1 MRTAE
6 LLDTKTSTVP
16 AQETEQAQPRQATPD
31 TLRGQFMKVA
41 SDIIG
46 APDYI
51 EYLKMVRN
59 PNVRK
64 VISEQE
70 LKSKKARA
78 IGNAALRLA
87 EAYPEEKYKQRDI
100 AKLMSAYPGWV
111 MAEQRKKDEE
121 KGFLDNRVYNHHG
134 RRIRQQNT
142 ERFTEFNHAL
152 REVIDDW
159 GATTSLQELIH
170 SMHMIH
176 PYRTD
181 LDKPE
186 NLEEKKEFY
195 KSITAT
201 VRGIRNE
208 IAFEHVLIRA
218 GVDFEPATAEED
230 ARGVDYY
237 INGKPVDV
245 KASIFAA
252 QEALQKIAER
262 GRSSDTIIFYPGISD
277 SDFDGKLTLPQANPD
292 RVAELQPK
300 IIRRM
305 RSAGII

>member
-16 AQETEQAQPRQATPD
+16 TQETEQAQPRRVTPD
-31 TLRGQFMKVA
+31 TLRGQFVKVA

-46 APDYI
+46 TPDYI

-59 PNVRK
+59 PNVRQA
-64 VISEQE
+64 ISEQE
-70 LKSKKARA
+70 LKLKKARA

-87 EAYPEEKYKQRDI
+87 EVYPEEKYKQRDI
-100 AKLMSAYPGWV
+100 ATLMSVYPGWV
-111 MAEQRKKDEE
+111 MAEQRKKAEE
-121 KGFLDNRVYNHHG
+121 NSHSDNRAYNKYS
-134 RRIRQQNT
+134 RQKRQENT
-142 ERFTEFNHAL
+142 ERFTTFNHAL

-170 SMHMIH
+170 SMYMIH

-186 NLEEKKEFY
+186 NLEKKKEFY
-195 KSITAT
+195 KSMTAT

-208 IAFEHVLIRA
+208 IAFECVLIRA

-230 ARGVDYY
+230 ARGIDYY

-245 KASIFAA
+245 KASIRTAQKA
-252 QEALQKIAER
+252 QEKALAR
-262 GRSSDTIIFYPGISD
+262 GRGNDKIIFYPGISD
-277 SDFDGKLTLPQANPD
+277 SDFDDQLTLPQRNPD
-292 RVAELQPK
+292 KVAELQPK
-300 IIRRM
+300 IIHRM

>member
-1 MRTAE
+1 MYNEYSRQ
-6 LLDTKTSTVP
+6 KR
-16 AQETEQAQPRQATPD
+16 QE
-31 TLRGQFMKVA
+31 
-41 SDIIG
+41 
-46 APDYI
+46 
-51 EYLKMVRN
+51 
-59 PNVRK
+59 
-64 VISEQE
+64 
-70 LKSKKARA
+70 
-78 IGNAALRLA
+78 
-87 EAYPEEKYKQRDI
+87 
-100 AKLMSAYPGWV
+100 
-111 MAEQRKKDEE
+111 
-121 KGFLDNRVYNHHG
+121 
-134 RRIRQQNT
+134 NT
-142 ERFTEFNHAL
+142 ERFTTFNHAL

-159 GATTSLQELIH
+159 GTTTSLQELIH
-170 SMHMIH
+170 SMYMIH
-176 PYRTD
+176 PDRAQ

-186 NLEEKKEFY
+186 NLEKKKEFY

-218 GVDFEPATAEED
+218 GIDFEPATAEED

>member
-16 AQETEQAQPRQATPD
+16 TQETEQAQPRRATPD
-31 TLRGQFMKVA
+31 TLRGQFVKVA

-46 APDYI
+46 TPDYI

-59 PNVRK
+59 PNVRQA
-64 VISEQE
+64 ISEQE
-70 LKSKKARA
+70 LKLKKARA

-87 EAYPEEKYKQRDI
+87 EVYPEEKYKQRDI
-100 AKLMSAYPGWV
+100 ATLMSVYPGWV
-111 MAEQRKKDEE
+111 MAEQRKKAEE
-121 KGFLDNRVYNHHG
+121 NSHSDNRAYNKYS
-134 RRIRQQNT
+134 RQKRQENT
-142 ERFTEFNHAL
+142 ERFTTFNHAL

-170 SMHMIH
+170 SMYMIH

-186 NLEEKKEFY
+186 NLEKKKEFY
-195 KSITAT
+195 KSMTAT

-208 IAFEHVLIRA
+208 IAFECVLIRA

-230 ARGVDYY
+230 ARGIDYY

-245 KASIFAA
+245 KASIRTAQKA
-252 QEALQKIAER
+252 QEKALAR
-262 GRSSDTIIFYPGISD
+262 GRGNDKIIFYPGISD
-277 SDFDGKLTLPQANPD
+277 SDFDDQLTLPQRNPD
-292 RVAELQPK
+292 KVAELQPK
-300 IIRRM
+300 IIHRM

>member
-16 AQETEQAQPRQATPD
+16 TQETEQAQPRRATPD
-31 TLRGQFMKVA
+31 TLRGQFVKVA

-46 APDYI
+46 TPDYI

-59 PNVRK
+59 PNVRQA
-64 VISEQE
+64 ISEQE
-70 LKSKKARA
+70 LKLKKARA

-87 EAYPEEKYKQRDI
+87 EVYPEEKYKQRDI
-100 AKLMSAYPGWV
+100 ATLMSVYPGWV
-111 MAEQRKKDEE
+111 MAEQRKKAEE
-121 KGFLDNRVYNHHG
+121 NSHSDNRAYNKYS
-134 RRIRQQNT
+134 RQKRQENT
-142 ERFTEFNHAL
+142 ERFTTFNHAL

-170 SMHMIH
+170 SMYMIH

-186 NLEEKKEFY
+186 NLEKKKEFY
-195 KSITAT
+195 KSMTAT

-208 IAFEHVLIRA
+208 IAFECVLIRA

-230 ARGVDYY
+230 ARGIDYY

-245 KASIFAA
+245 KASIRTAQKA
-252 QEALQKIAER
+252 QEKALAR
-262 GRSSDTIIFYPGISD
+262 GRGSDKIIFYPGISD
-277 SDFDGKLTLPQANPD
+277 SDFDDQLTLPQRNPD

>member
-6 LLDTKTSTVP
+6 ALDTRTITAP
-16 AQETEQAQPRQATPD
+16 TQETEQAQPRQATPN
-31 TLRGQFMKVA
+31 TLRGQFVKVA
-41 SDIIG
+41 SDIIKT
-46 APDYI
+46 P
-51 EYLKMVRN
+51 EYTKYKKMARN
-59 PNVRK
+59 PNVRQ
-64 VISEQE
+64 VISERE
-70 LKSKKARA
+70 LKVRKTQA

-87 EAYPEEKYKQRDI
+87 EMYPEEKYKQRDI
-100 AKLMSAYPGWV
+100 ATLMSAYPGWV
-111 MAEQRKKDEE
+111 MAEQRKKAEE
-121 KGFLDNRVYNHHG
+121 NSHSDNRVYNKYS
-134 RRIRQQNT
+134 RQKRQENT
-142 ERFTEFNHAL
+142 ERFTTFNHAL

-159 GATTSLQELIH
+159 GTTTSLQELIH
-170 SMHMIH
+170 SMYMIH
-176 PYRTD
+176 PDRAQ

-186 NLEEKKEFY
+186 NLEKKKEFY

-218 GVDFEPATAEED
+218 GIDFEPATAEED

-237 INGKPVDV
+237 INGRPVDV

>member
-1 MRTAE
+1 
-6 LLDTKTSTVP
+6 
-16 AQETEQAQPRQATPD
+16 
-31 TLRGQFMKVA
+31 MKVA
-41 SDIIG
+41 SDIIKTL
-46 APDYI
+46 
-51 EYLKMVRN
+51 EYTKYKEMARN
-59 PNVRK
+59 PNVRQ
-64 VISEQE
+64 VISERE
-70 LKSKKARA
+70 LKMRKTQA

-87 EAYPEEKYKQRDI
+87 ETYPEEKYKQRDI
-100 AKLMSAYPGWV
+100 ATLMSVYPGWV
-111 MAEQRKKDEE
+111 MAEQRKKAEE
-121 KGFLDNRVYNHHG
+121 NSHSDNRVYNKYS
-134 RRIRQQNT
+134 RQKRQENT
-142 ERFTEFNHAL
+142 ERFTTFNHAL

-159 GATTSLQELIH
+159 GTTTSLQELIH
-170 SMHMIH
+170 SMYMIH

-186 NLEEKKEFY
+186 NLEKKKEFY

-218 GVDFEPATAEED
+218 GIDFEPATAEED

-262 GRSSDTIIFYPGISD
+262 DRSSEKIIFYPGISD

>member
-31 TLRGQFMKVA
+31 TLRGQFVKVE
-41 SDIIG
+41 SDTRMM
-46 APDYI
+46 P
-51 EYLKMVRN
+51 EYTEYKKMARN
-59 PNVRK
+59 PDVCK
-64 VISEQE
+64 STSERE
-70 LKSKKARA
+70 LKSKRA
-78 IGNAALRLA
+78 WAVGNAALRLA
-87 EAYPEEKYKQRDI
+87 EMYPEEKYKQRDI
-100 AKLMSAYPGWV
+100 ATLMSVYPGWV
-111 MAEQRKKDEE
+111 MAEQWKKAEE
-121 KGFLDNRVYNHHG
+121 NSHSDNRVYNKYS
-134 RRIRQQNT
+134 RQKRQENT
-142 ERFTEFNHAL
+142 ERFTTFNHAL

-170 SMHMIH
+170 SMYMIH

-186 NLEEKKEFY
+186 NLEKKKEFY

-208 IAFEHVLIRA
+208 IAFECVLIRA
-218 GVDFEPATAEED
+218 GIDFEPATAEED
-230 ARGVDYY
+230 ARGIDYY
-237 INGKPVDV
+237 INGRPVDV
-245 KASIFAA
+245 KASIPAA
-252 QEALQKIAER
+252 QKAQQKALAR
-262 GRSSDTIIFYPGISD
+262 GRGSDKIIFYSGISD
-277 SDFDGKLTLPQANPD
+277 SDFDGMLALPQRNPD

>member
-16 AQETEQAQPRQATPD
+16 AQETEQVQPRQATPD
-31 TLRGQFMKVA
+31 TLRGQFVKVA
-41 SDIIG
+41 SDIIKT
-46 APDYI
+46 P
-51 EYLKMVRN
+51 EYTKYKEMAIN
-59 PNVRK
+59 PNVRQ
-64 VISEQE
+64 VISERE
-70 LKSKKARA
+70 LKMRKTKA

-87 EAYPEEKYKQRDI
+87 ETYPEEKYKQRDI
-100 AKLMSAYPGWV
+100 ATLMSVYPGWV
-111 MAEQRKKDEE
+111 MAEQRKKAEE
-121 KGFLDNRVYNHHG
+121 NSHSDNRVYNKYS
-134 RRIRQQNT
+134 RQKRQENT
-142 ERFTEFNHAL
+142 ERFTTFNHAL

-159 GATTSLQELIH
+159 GTTTSLQELIH
-170 SMHMIH
+170 SMYMIH
-176 PYRTD
+176 PDRAD

-186 NLEEKKEFY
+186 NLEKKKEFY

-218 GVDFEPATAEED
+218 GIDFEPATAEED

-262 GRSSDTIIFYPGISD
+262 GRSSEKIIFYPGISD

>member
-6 LLDTKTSTVP
+6 ALDTRTSAAPT
-16 AQETEQAQPRQATPD
+16 QETEQAQPRQATPD
-31 TLRGQFMKVA
+31 TLRGQFVKVV
-41 SDIIG
+41 SDIIRRPG
-46 APDYI
+46 YI
-51 EYLKMVRN
+51 EYQKMVRN
-59 PNVRK
+59 PNVRQ
-64 VISEQE
+64 VISERE
-70 LKSKKARA
+70 LKMRKAQA
-78 IGNAALRLA
+78 IGDAALRLA
-87 EAYPEEKYKQRDI
+87 EAYPEDKYKQRDI
-100 AKLMSAYPGWV
+100 AKLISVYPGWV
-111 MAEQRKKDEE
+111 MAEQQKKAEE
-121 KGFLDNRVYNHHG
+121 NSHSDNRAYNKYS
-134 RRIRQQNT
+134 RQKRQENT

-170 SMHMIH
+170 SMYMIH

-186 NLEEKKEFY
+186 NLEKKKEFY
-195 KSITAT
+195 KSMTAT

-208 IAFEHVLIRA
+208 IAFECVLIRA

-230 ARGVDYY
+230 ARGIDYY

-245 KASIFAA
+245 KASIRTAQKA
-252 QEALQKIAER
+252 QEKALAR
-262 GRSSDTIIFYPGISD
+262 GRGSDKIIFYPGISD
-277 SDFDGKLTLPQANPD
+277 SDFDDRLTLPQRNPD

>member
-16 AQETEQAQPRQATPD
+16 AQETEQAQPRQATPN
-31 TLRGQFMKVA
+31 TLRGQFVKVA
-41 SDIIG
+41 SDIIKT
-46 APDYI
+46 P
-51 EYLKMVRN
+51 EYTKYKEMARN
-59 PNVRK
+59 PNVRQ
-64 VISEQE
+64 VISERE
-70 LKSKKARA
+70 LKMRKTQA

-87 EAYPEEKYKQRDI
+87 ETYPEEKYKQRDI
-100 AKLMSAYPGWV
+100 ATLMSVYPGWV
-111 MAEQRKKDEE
+111 IAEQRKKAEE
-121 KGFLDNRVYNHHG
+121 NSHSDNRVYNKYS
-134 RRIRQQNT
+134 RQKRQENT
-142 ERFTEFNHAL
+142 ERFTTFNHAL

-159 GATTSLQELIH
+159 GTTTSLQELIH
-170 SMHMIH
+170 SMYMIH

-186 NLEEKKEFY
+186 NLEKKKEFY

-218 GVDFEPATAEED
+218 GIDFEPATAEED

-262 GRSSDTIIFYPGISD
+262 DRSSEKIIFYPGISD

>member
-31 TLRGQFMKVA
+31 TLRGQFVKVA
-41 SDIIG
+41 SDIIKT
-46 APDYI
+46 P
-51 EYLKMVRN
+51 EYVRYLELARN
-59 PNVRK
+59 PKMRDAISERELKVRK
-64 VISEQE
+64 AQ
-70 LKSKKARA
+70 A
-78 IGNAALRLA
+78 IGNAALRLV

-100 AKLMSAYPGWV
+100 AKLVSAYPGWV

-121 KGFLDNRVYNHHG
+121 KGFLDNRAYNHHG

-170 SMHMIH
+170 SMYMIH

-186 NLEEKKEFY
+186 NLEKKKEFY
-195 KSITAT
+195 KSMTAT

-208 IAFEHVLIRA
+208 IAFECVLIRA

-230 ARGVDYY
+230 ARGIDYY

-245 KASIFAA
+245 KASIRTAQKA
-252 QEALQKIAER
+252 QEKALAR
-262 GRSSDTIIFYPGISD
+262 GRGNDKIIFYPGISD
-277 SDFDGKLTLPQANPD
+277 SDFDDQLTLPQRNPD
-292 RVAELQPK
+292 KVAELQPK
-300 IIRRM
+300 IIHRM

>member
-6 LLDTKTSTVP
+6 LLDTRTSTAP
-16 AQETEQAQPRQATPD
+16 TQETEQAQPRRATPD
-31 TLRGQFMKVA
+31 TLRGQFVKVTN
-41 SDIIG
+41 DIIG
-46 APDYI
+46 TL
-51 EYLKMVRN
+51 EYTKYKEMVRN
-59 PNVRK
+59 PNVHQ
-64 VISEQE
+64 VISERE
-70 LKSKKARA
+70 LKVRKAQA
-78 IGNAALRLA
+78 IGNAAFRLA
-87 EAYPEEKYKQRDI
+87 ETYPEEKYKQRDI
-100 AKLMSAYPGWV
+100 AKLVSAYPGWV

-170 SMHMIH
+170 SMYMIH

-186 NLEEKKEFY
+186 NLEKKEEFY

-252 QEALQKIAER
+252 QEALQKTAER
-262 GRSSDTIIFYPGISD
+262 GRSSDKIIFYPGISD
-277 SDFDGKLTLPQANPD
+277 SDFDGQLTLPQTNPD

>member
-1 MRTAE
+1 MRDAISE
-6 LLDTKTSTVP
+6 R
-16 AQETEQAQPRQATPD
+16 E
-31 TLRGQFMKVA
+31 
-41 SDIIG
+41 
-46 APDYI
+46 
-51 EYLKMVRN
+51 LKM
-59 PNVRK
+59 RK
-64 VISEQE
+64 AQ
-70 LKSKKARA
+70 A

-87 EAYPEEKYKQRDI
+87 EVYPEEKYKQRDI
-100 AKLMSAYPGWV
+100 AMLMSVYPGWV

-170 SMHMIH
+170 SMYMIH

-186 NLEEKKEFY
+186 NLEKKKEFY
-195 KSITAT
+195 KSMTAT

-208 IAFEHVLIRA
+208 IAFECVLIRA

-230 ARGVDYY
+230 ARGIDYY

-245 KASIFAA
+245 KASIRTAQKA
-252 QEALQKIAER
+252 QEKALAR
-262 GRSSDTIIFYPGISD
+262 GRGNDKIIFYPGISD
-277 SDFDGKLTLPQANPD
+277 SDFDDQLTLPQRNPD
-292 RVAELQPK
+292 KVAELQPK
-300 IIRRM
+300 IIHRM

>member
-6 LLDTKTSTVP
+6 ALDTRTSTAP
-16 AQETEQAQPRQATPD
+16 TQETEQARPRQATPN
-31 TLRGQFMKVA
+31 TLRGQFVKVA

-46 APDYI
+46 TP
-51 EYLKMVRN
+51 EYTKYKEMARN
-59 PNVRK
+59 PNVRQ
-64 VISEQE
+64 VISERE
-70 LKSKKARA
+70 LKVRKTQA

-87 EAYPEEKYKQRDI
+87 ETYPEEKYKQRDI
-100 AKLMSAYPGWV
+100 ATLMSVYPGWV
-111 MAEQRKKDEE
+111 MAEQRKKAEE
-121 KGFLDNRVYNHHG
+121 NSHSDNRVYNKYS
-134 RRIRQQNT
+134 RQKRQENT
-142 ERFTEFNHAL
+142 KRFTTFNHAL

-170 SMHMIH
+170 SMYMIH
-176 PYRTD
+176 PDRAQ

-186 NLEEKKEFY
+186 NLEKKKEFY
-195 KSITAT
+195 KSMTAT

-218 GVDFEPATAEED
+218 GIDFEPATAEED

-262 GRSSDTIIFYPGISD
+262 GRSSEKIIFYPGISD
-277 SDFDGKLTLPQANPD
+277 SDFDGKLTLPQRNPD

>member
-6 LLDTKTSTVP
+6 LLDTRTSTAP
-16 AQETEQAQPRQATPD
+16 TQETEQAQPRRATPD
-31 TLRGQFMKVA
+31 TLRGQFVKVA

-46 APDYI
+46 TP
-51 EYLKMVRN
+51 EYTKYKEMARN
-59 PNVRK
+59 PNVRQ
-64 VISEQE
+64 VISERE
-70 LKSKKARA
+70 LKVRKTQA

-87 EAYPEEKYKQRDI
+87 ETYPEEKYKQRDI
-100 AKLMSAYPGWV
+100 ATLMSVYPGWV
-111 MAEQRKKDEE
+111 MAEQRKKAEE
-121 KGFLDNRVYNHHG
+121 NSHSDNRVYNKYS
-134 RRIRQQNT
+134 RQKRQENT
-142 ERFTEFNHAL
+142 KRFTTFNHAL

-159 GATTSLQELIH
+159 GTTTSLQELIH
-170 SMHMIH
+170 SMYMIH
-176 PYRTD
+176 PDRAQ

-186 NLEEKKEFY
+186 NLEKKKEFY

-262 GRSSDTIIFYPGISD
+262 GRSSDKIIFYPGISD

>member
-16 AQETEQAQPRQATPD
+16 AQETEQAQPRQAAPD
-31 TLRGQFMKVA
+31 TLRGQFVKVA
-41 SDIIG
+41 SDIIQT
-46 APDYI
+46 PEYI
-51 EYLKMVRN
+51 EYQKMARN
-59 PNVRK
+59 PNVRQ
-64 VISEQE
+64 VISERE
-70 LKSKKARA
+70 LKVRKTQA

-100 AKLMSAYPGWV
+100 AKLMSVYPGWV

-121 KGFLDNRVYNHHG
+121 KGFLDNKVYNHHG

-159 GATTSLQELIH
+159 GTTTSLQELIH
-170 SMHMIH
+170 SMYMIH

-186 NLEEKKEFY
+186 NLEKKKEFY

-252 QEALQKIAER
+252 QEALQKITER
-262 GRSSDTIIFYPGISD
+262 GRSSDKIIFYPGISD